1 MPEGWLRIGEFSRQ
15 VGVSADLLR
24 VWERRYGV
32 PSPRRTRNGVR
43 LYSRADEAAIRAMR
57 QALAGGMP
65 AAEAA
70 RLVTDPPAPA
80 DPPQAP
86 SSGGELDL
94 LLERLRDAL
103 LRFDDACAQQ
113 ELDRLF
119 GAYSVDAAL
128 SEVVLPY
135 LRELGDRWE
144 RGLADVGEEHFASNL
159 IHGRLLSLARKWDEG
174 HGPRVLLACPA
185 GELHTIGLLCF
196 GLTLRAHGWRVTYL
210 GADTPIEAIGR
221 VAASIRPA
229 HVVLATATSGI
240 LARSGP
246 GLRQLA
252 SQTDLA
258 IGGAAAEPAHVA
270 QLGATPLQAD
280 PVTEASR
287 LAGALQVA

>member
-43 LYSRADEAAIRAMR
+43 LYTRADETAIRAMR
-57 QALAGGMP
+57 RALAAGMP
-65 AAEAA
+65 PAEAA
-70 RLVTDPPAPA
+70 RLVADAPDPPAEA
-80 DPPQAP
+80 PP
-86 SSGGELDL
+86 SGGELDL
-94 LLERLRDAL
+94 RLERLRDAL
-103 LRFDDACAQQ
+103 LRFDDARAQE

-144 RGLADVGEEHFASNL
+144 RGEADVGEEHFAANL

-174 HGPRVLLACPA
+174 HGPRALLACPA

-196 GLTLRAHGWRVTYL
+196 GLALRAHGWRVTYL
-210 GADTPIEAIGR
+210 GADTPTEAIAR

-229 HVVLATATSGI
+229 RVVLATATSGV

-252 SQTDLA
+252 SRTDLA
-258 IGGAAAEPAHVA
+258 IGGAGAEPAHVS
-270 QLGATPLQAD
+270 QLGAAPLEGD

-287 LAGALQVA
+287 LAGALQPA